1 MKYIQKYILSVY
13 LIMFLNAQPVG
24 WEDAAFR
31 DRGDGGGSI
40 LFFILGIVLFI
51 WFVFFSDSE

>member
-1 MKYIQKYILSVY
+1 
-13 LIMFLNAQPVG
+13 MFLNAQPVG
-24 WEDAAFR
+24 WEGTAFR

-40 LFFILGIVLFI
+40 LFLTLGIVLFI